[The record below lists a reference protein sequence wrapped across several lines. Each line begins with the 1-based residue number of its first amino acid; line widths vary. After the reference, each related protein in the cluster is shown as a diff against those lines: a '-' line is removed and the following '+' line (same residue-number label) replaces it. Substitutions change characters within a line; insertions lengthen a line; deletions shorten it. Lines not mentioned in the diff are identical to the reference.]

1 MNKPGNRDIGELVA
15 LVNENRFGE
24 AENRARSL
32 LGLHPE
38 AGILWKIL
46 GVSLMR
52 QRKEALQALH
62 RAASLMPQDAEA
74 HSNLGSALYG
84 AGQYADALVHL
95 RRALQFKPNDTGAL
109 VDAANALKELGQ
121 FPEAVTLYQEALRLD
136 RRQPEALN
144 NLGNALM
151 ALGERPAAMK
161 AYRFALELAP
171 DEAQIHFNLGNALR
185 QSGEFLA
192 AIASSE
198 RAIALD
204 GTLARAHNNLGL
216 SLLGLKRRE
225 EAIAS
230 FRQALTQD
238 GAQVEVL
245 NNLGNALRDI
255 GECREAA
262 ALYRRAIEI
271 DPLHAESHCN
281 LGNALFQFRPLHE
294 AVTHF
299 HRAISL
305 KPDYALAHL
314 SLAMALRFQRRSADA
329 EASCLAALELEA
341 NYVEAL
347 CLLGELKADRGEFA
361 AAVELF
367 QRAMA
372 INPEYPSVFFS
383 IASHRKMT
391 TGDLAWLQG
400 AQALL
405 KKSQPLGSEISLHY
419 ALGKYFDDTGQFA
432 EAFAHFRQANE
443 LTKRYGFHY
452 DAAKLTARVDEIMA
466 RFDAAATL
474 HRPAEDASGAELPI
488 FIIGMPRSGTSLTEQ
503 ILASH
508 PAVFGAGEVTF
519 WDGAFG
525 AYRKA
530 ADDREASRN
539 LVPVLVHDYLERL
552 HAVCG
557 DALRVTDKMPANF
570 LYAGLIHRAFPR
582 ARIIHV
588 RRHPIDTCLSIYFQN
603 FSNMGPWVND
613 LDHLAHYYGQYLRIT
628 DHWRDTLP
636 PTALLEVPYEA
647 LIEDQE
653 GWTRRMLDFAGLP
666 WDPKCLEFHTTDR
679 VVITASKWQ
688 VRQKLHGASVARWK
702 NYQQFLGPLRHLLEP
717 P

>member
-1 MNKPGNRDIGELVA
+1 MNKPGNSDIGALVA
-15 LVNENRFGE
+15 LMNGNRFGE
-24 AENRARSL
+24 AENKARSL
-32 LGLHPE
+32 LGLHPD

-46 GVSLMR
+46 GVSLIR
-52 QRKEALQALH
+52 QGKEALQALQ

-95 RRALQFKPNDTGAL
+95 RRALQFKPDDTGAL

-151 ALGERPAAMK
+151 ALGERPAAMS

-171 DEAQIHFNLGNALR
+171 GEAQIHFNLGNALR
-185 QSGEFLA
+185 QSGDFLE
-192 AIASSE
+192 AIESSE

-204 GTLARAHNNLGL
+204 GTSARAHNNLGL
-216 SLLGLKRRE
+216 SLLGLGRRN

-230 FRQALTQD
+230 FRRALALD
-238 GAQVEVL
+238 GAHIEVL
-245 NNLGNALRDI
+245 NNLGNALRDV

-262 ALYRRAIEI
+262 ALYRRAIEL
-271 DPLHAESHCN
+271 DPARAESHCN
-281 LGNALFQFRPLHE
+281 LGNALFQFRPLQE
-294 AVTHF
+294 AVMHF

-305 KPDYALAHL
+305 KPDFALAHL

-329 EASCLAALELEA
+329 ETSCLAALALEP

-372 INPEYPSVFFS
+372 IDPEYPSVFFS

-405 KKSQPLGSEISLHY
+405 KKSQPLGNEISLHY
-419 ALGKYFDDTGQFA
+419 ALGKYFDDVGQFD
-432 EAFAHFRQANE
+432 EAFPHFRQANE

-466 RFDAAATL
+466 RFDAAAL
-474 HRPAEDASGAELPI
+474 RRPAEGASDSERPI

-508 PAVFGAGEVTF
+508 PAVFGAGEVAF
-519 WDGAFG
+519 WDAAFS

-530 ADDREASRN
+530 ADDGEAARN
-539 LVPVLVHDYLERL
+539 LIPVLVRDYLERL
-552 HAVCG
+552 HAGCG
-557 DALRVTDKMPANF
+557 DALRATDKMPANF
-570 LYAGLIHRAFPR
+570 LYAGLIHHAFPR

-588 RRHPIDTCLSIYFQN
+588 RRHPVDTCLSIYFQN

-613 LDHLAHYYGQYLRIT
+613 LDHLVDYYGHYVRIC
-628 DHWRDTLP
+628 DHWRAVLP
-636 PTALLEVPYEA
+636 PTALLEVRYEA

-653 GWTRRMLDFAGLP
+653 GWSRRMLDFAGLP

-702 NYQQFLGPLRHLLEP
+702 NYRQFLGPLRQLLESP
-717 P
+717 